1 MGAPL
6 ITEEPYAS
14 VGTVPVYDADA
25 HIAEPTSVWQEYTDP
40 KFREMVMQCRSVG
53 KLDSIFIENSDIG
66 TACAPAC
73 IPNAYGTEVTW
84 DDIVPGSYDPALSLI
99 HI

>member
-1 MGAPL
+1 MGAPQV
-6 ITEEPYAS
+6 TEEPYVS
-14 VGTVPVYDADA
+14 NGTVPVYDADA

-73 IPNAYGTEVTW
+73 IPNAYEGITF
-84 DDIVPGSYDPALSLI
+84 IKSLAFSTGQKRCYQKT
-99 HI
+99 